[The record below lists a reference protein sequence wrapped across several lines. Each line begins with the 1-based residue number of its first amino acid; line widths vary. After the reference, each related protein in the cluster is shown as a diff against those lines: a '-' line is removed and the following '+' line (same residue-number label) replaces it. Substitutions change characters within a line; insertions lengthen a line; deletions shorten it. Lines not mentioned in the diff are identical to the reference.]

1 MGTFSCGARQKKQI
15 DRKEQ
20 EMKSMF
26 YVSICLLLAMAMLL
40 GGCGSPAVSEITA
53 RNTDKIAADPAS
65 LTEEANTAVTELAL
79 RLLKGCQS
87 DGDTL
92 ISPTS
97 ILCALAMTA
106 NGAEGE
112 TLSQLEDLFGMS
124 ADELN
129 AYMAAFLATLD
140 DSDGSKLSSACSM
153 WLRDDD
159 KLKINDAF
167 IEKNAGYYDS
177 AVFTA
182 PFDGGTLDSINSW
195 VKKNTGGMID
205 RILDK
210 IPDDAMLY
218 LINAVAFDAKW
229 QTVYTADQVEPGT
242 FTNAAGEDKNV
253 DFMDSREYYYLD
265 DGKATG
271 FLKYY
276 AGSHYAFAALLPNSG
291 VALEEYIAGLSGE
304 GLRAM
309 LTEPQNT
316 AVIASLPKF
325 DSSCSLELSEALR
338 TLGINELFDPEVAE
352 LSGIGSYA
360 DASLYVS
367 RILHKCHVAVDE
379 QGTKAGA
386 VTAVEVAEGAAII
399 EELKYVVLN
408 RPFLYMILD
417 CNTMTPVFIG
427 TLTDIS

>member
-1 MGTFSCGARQKKQI
+1 
-15 DRKEQ
+15 
-20 EMKSMF
+20 MKSMF

-53 RNTDKIAADPAS
+53 KNIDKIAADPAA

-79 RLLKGCQS
+79 RLLKSCPS

-140 DSDGSKLSSACSM
+140 DSEGSKLSSACSM

-205 RILDK
+205 RIL
-210 IPDDAMLY
+210 
-218 LINAVAFDAKW
+218 
-229 QTVYTADQVEPGT
+229 TR
-242 FTNAAGEDKNV
+242 
-253 DFMDSREYYYLD
+253 S
-265 DGKATG
+265 
-271 FLKYY
+271 
-276 AGSHYAFAALLPNSG
+276 
-291 VALEEYIAGLSGE
+291 
-304 GLRAM
+304 
-309 LTEPQNT
+309 LTT
-316 AVIASLPKF
+316 R
-325 DSSCSLELSEALR
+325 CC
-338 TLGINELFDPEVAE
+338 T
-352 LSGIGSYA
+352 
-360 DASLYVS
+360 
-367 RILHKCHVAVDE
+367 
-379 QGTKAGA
+379 
-386 VTAVEVAEGAAII
+386 
-399 EELKYVVLN
+399 
-408 RPFLYMILD
+408 
-417 CNTMTPVFIG
+417 
-427 TLTDIS
+427 

>member
-1 MGTFSCGARQKKQI
+1 
-15 DRKEQ
+15 
-20 EMKSMF
+20 MKSMF

-40 GGCGSPAVSEITA
+40 GGCGSAAVSEITA
-53 RNTDKIAADPAS
+53 RNTDKIAADPAA

-153 WLRDDD
+153 WLREDPA
-159 KLKINDAF
+159 LKIKEEF
-167 IEKNAGYYDS
+167 LGKNARYYDS
-177 AVFTA
+177 SVFTA
-182 PFDGGTLDSINSW
+182 PFDASTLSDINSW
-195 VKKNTGGMID
+195 VKKNTGGMV
-205 RILDK
+205 DK
-210 IPDDAMLY
+210 ILEEIPDAAMLY

-229 QTVYTADQVEPGT
+229 QSVYTENQVEPGT

-338 TLGINELFDPEVAE
+338 TLGINELFDPGVAE
-352 LSGIGSYA
+352 LSGIGRYA

>member
-1 MGTFSCGARQKKQI
+1 
-15 DRKEQ
+15 
-20 EMKSMF
+20 MKSMF

-53 RNTDKIAADPAS
+53 RNTDKIAADPAA

-177 AVFTA
+177 ALKINDAFIEKNAGYYDSAVFTA

-195 VKKNTGGMID
+195 VKKNTDGMID

-229 QTVYTADQVEPGT
+229 QTVYTADQVEQGS
-242 FTNAAGEDKNV
+242 FTNAAGEDRIA
-253 DFMDSREYYYLD
+253 DFMDSEEHTYIS
-265 DGKATG
+265 DGSAAG
-271 FLKYY
+271 FIKYY
-276 AGSHYAFAALLPNSG
+276 QGGRYAFAALLPESG
-291 VALEEYIAGLSGE
+291 VGIDEYIAGLSGE
-304 GLRAM
+304 SLRAM
-309 LTEPQNT
+309 LTGAQST
-316 AVIASLPKF
+316 TVIASLPKF
-325 DSSCSLELSEALR
+325 DSSYSAELSDVLRALGV
-338 TLGINELFDPEVAE
+338 TELFDPDSAD
-352 LSGIGSYA
+352 LSGIGSY
-360 DASLYVS
+360 DGMPLYVS
-367 RILHKCHVAVDE
+367 RVLHKCHVSVNE

-386 VTAVEVAEGAAII
+386 ATAVENACGSAFI
-399 EELKYVVLN
+399 EEIKYVTLN

-417 CNTMTPVFIG
+417 CDTMTPVFIG
-427 TLTDIS
+427 TVTDIG

>member
-1 MGTFSCGARQKKQI
+1 
-15 DRKEQ
+15 
-20 EMKSMF
+20 MKSMF

-87 DGDTL
+87 DGDAL

-140 DSDGSKLSSACSM
+140 DSEGSKLSSACSM

-229 QTVYTADQVEPGT
+229 QTVYTSDQVEQGS
-242 FTNAAGEDKNV
+242 FTNADGEDRIA
-253 DFMDSREYYYLD
+253 DFMDSEEHTYIS
-265 DGKATG
+265 DGSAAG
-271 FLKYY
+271 FIKYY
-276 AGSHYAFAALLPNSG
+276 QGGRYAFAALLPESG
-291 VALEEYIAGLSGE
+291 VGLDEYIAGLSGE
-304 GLRAM
+304 SLRAM
-309 LTEPQNT
+309 LTGAQST
-316 AVIASLPKF
+316 TVIASLPKF
-325 DSSCSLELSEALR
+325 DSSYSAELSDVLRALGV
-338 TLGINELFDPEVAE
+338 TELFDPDSAD
-352 LSGIGSYA
+352 LSGIGSY
-360 DASLYVS
+360 DGMPLYVS
-367 RILHKCHVAVDE
+367 RVLHKCHVSVNE

-386 VTAVEVAEGAAII
+386 ATAVEAACGSAFI
-399 EELKYVVLN
+399 EEIKYVTLN

-417 CNTMTPVFIG
+417 CDTMTPVFIG
-427 TLTDIS
+427 TVTDIG